1 MSWTRTTEAKQLLS
15 KEIGA
20 VIKDWGG
27 KLPVA
32 LAYPNSYYVG
42 MSSLALQI
50 LYTRFNAHPRVVCE
64 RVFWDKGGHQ
74 ARRPLRSLETQQR
87 VDEFAV
93 WGFTISYEMDYFNVV
108 EMLRQA
114 GVPPLAAERDERWP
128 LLIAGGPGIT
138 MNPEPMAPFFDA
150 IVIGEAE
157 EVVET
162 LVETILA
169 VGDDDRDALLVALER
184 IEGVYVP
191 QLTPAWLGRRPAT
204 AGEACLGQR
213 PATAGEA
220 CLGQR
225 PATAG
230 EAWLGQRPA
239 TAGEAWLGR
248 RPATAGDGAWLGR
261 RLATAGDATADEDG
275 AAPRRIKR
283 LWVRELERFPTISS
297 LYTPDTEFGGLHLM
311 EIARG
316 CGRGC
321 RFCLAGYVYRP
332 PREQPLE
339 LLLDWAKEGLKHRD
353 RIGLISAAV
362 SDHSR
367 IDELAIRLRQMG
379 AKLSVSSMR
388 VDPISVPLVRG
399 LRESGAQTLT
409 IAPEA
414 GSQRLRDVINKTQTE
429 EQILAAVDLADSLDF
444 PQLKLYF
451 MIGHPGENDD
461 DVQGLVDLT
470 LSARSRFRRRLV
482 INATPYV
489 PKAHTPF
496 QWEAMTDRATFERRQ
511 KFIQRSLSR
520 HDIAVRADSPQW
532 AAVQAVLARGD
543 RRLAPVLLAM
553 EQLSVAAFERALAA
567 HGLSQEEFIGA
578 REPGA
583 PQPWDIV
590 ESGVSSSF
598 YLFEQRHARR
608 AETGLSCPPTASGC
622 LTCGTCDTDWAYR
635 DNGGVPVKSKGPW
648 RAQDWRPAAA
658 PIPLL
663 G

>member
-1 MSWTRTTEAKQLLS
+1 MTWTKTAEAKQILN
-15 KEIGA
+15 KEIGT

-32 LAYPNSYYVG
+32 LAYPNTYYVA

-50 LYTRFNAHPRVVCE
+50 LYRRFNQRPDVVCE
-64 RVFWDKGGHQ
+64 RAFWDKGGWQ
-74 ARRPLRSLETQQR
+74 AGRPLLSLETQQR
-87 VDEFAV
+87 VDEFPV
-93 WGFTISYEMDYFNVV
+93 WAFTISYEMDYFNVV

-114 GVPPLAAERDERWP
+114 GLPPLAADRDERWP

-150 IVIGEAE
+150 IVIGEGE
-157 EVVET
+157 EVVDT
-162 LVETILA
+162 LVDTILD
-169 VGDDDRDALLVALER
+169 VGDDDRSELLAALDR

-191 QLTPAWLGRRPAT
+191 QLVPAWRGRWT
-204 AGEACLGQR
+204 
-213 PATAGEA
+213 
-220 CLGQR
+220 
-225 PATAG
+225 
-230 EAWLGQRPA
+230 
-239 TAGEAWLGR
+239 
-248 RPATAGDGAWLGR
+248 DSD
-261 RLATAGDATADEDG
+261 DAP
-275 AAPRRIKR
+275 APRRIKR
-283 LWVRELERFPTISS
+283 LWVRHLEHYPTVSS

-353 RIGLISAAV
+353 KVGLISAAV
-362 SDHSR
+362 SDHSQ
-367 IDELAIRLRQMG
+367 IDELAIRLRGLG

-388 VDPISVPLVRG
+388 VDPISVPLVRA

-429 EQILAAVDLADSLDF
+429 QQILEAVDLAESLDF

-451 MIGHPGENDD
+451 MIGHPGETDD

-470 LSARSRFRRRLV
+470 LATKSRFRRRLV
-482 INATPYV
+482 INATPFV

-496 QWEAMTDRATFERRQ
+496 QWEAMTDVATFERRQ
-511 KFIQRSLSR
+511 KLIQRSLGR
-520 HDIAVRADSPQW
+520 HDVAVRADSPQW

-543 RRLAPVLLAM
+543 RRLAPVLLNM
-553 EQLSVAAFERALAA
+553 ERLSIAAFDRALAA
-567 HGLSQEEFIGA
+567 HGLSQRDFLEA

-590 ESGVSSSF
+590 ESGVSSSYF
-598 YLFEQRHARR
+598 LYEQRHALR
-608 AETGLSCPPTASGC
+608 AETGLSCPPTSSGC
-622 LTCGTCDTDWAYR
+622 LTCGSCDTDWAYR
-635 DNGGVPVKSKGPW
+635 DNAGVPIKSKGPW
-648 RAQDWRPAAA
+648 RAQDWRPAPA